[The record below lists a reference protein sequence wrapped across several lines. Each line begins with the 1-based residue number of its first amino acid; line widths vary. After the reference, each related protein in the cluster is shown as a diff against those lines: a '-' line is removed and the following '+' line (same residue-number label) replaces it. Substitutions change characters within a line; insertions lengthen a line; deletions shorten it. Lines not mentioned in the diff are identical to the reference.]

1 MDPVNE
7 RMVFDLVVKT
17 ACNGHTSQYFL
28 LTPKVWKSYTLFSV
42 VLLPAFLIRM
52 LSSKMDTCV
61 RSLATLPDGRHE
73 PLAVRDK
80 DVNSQYDTFSLQCS
94 NTVGWVTGRASGL

>member
-28 LTPKVWKSYTLFSV
+28 LTPKVWRFCIF
-42 VLLPAFLIRM
+42 P
-52 LSSKMDTCV
+52 
-61 RSLATLPDGRHE
+61 H
-73 PLAVRDK
+73 
-80 DVNSQYDTFSLQCS
+80 
-94 NTVGWVTGRASGL
+94 